1 MQVVINVP
9 DNLSQ
14 AKVKQIIQEFEQRL
28 KEEAEL
34 VTYEN
39 HVNQLL
45 QWCDEHSFTLE
56 GDVISSRE
64 ERNAR

>member
-14 AKVKQIIQEFEQRL
+14 ARVEQVVKEFEQKLR
-28 KEEAEL
+28 EEAEL
-34 VTYEN
+34 AAQEN
-39 HVNQLL
+39 EVNRLL
-45 QWCDEHSFTLE
+45 QWCDEHDFTLE
-56 GDVISSRE
+56 GGMIPSRE

>member
-14 AKVKQIIQEFEQRL
+14 ARVKQIIQEFEQRL

-34 VTYEN
+34 VTHEN

-56 GDVISSRE
+56 GDVIPSRE